1 MARSFHD
8 ELPGLLQG
16 ANDTM
21 VDIRHD
27 LHAHPELAFEEH
39 RTTKV
44 VRDRLKELGWELTR
58 CPTETGAV
66 AVLRGGRPGRRVMVR
81 ADIDGLPVLEESPL
95 SYVSQYKGKMH
106 ACGHDVHTA
115 ALLGVADVLSQRRA
129 DLPGEYTLLFQPAE
143 EGGGGARAMI
153 EGGVLTDH
161 PVDFVLGA
169 HVTSLAP
176 VGFVGT
182 RPGILMSDAKSLAI
196 EIRGK
201 GGHGAMASSE
211 GNVVLAVSDLAP
223 RLSEVVVGLSFEG
236 TNCACSAGVIRAGTA
251 NNVVPRSAELKG
263 TLRTFSPE
271 QRTEAFERL
280 DKVLREIELRFAVTC
295 TLEITE
301 STPAV
306 NNDPTVTQRVIE
318 SASHHV
324 GASNVVTFPPA
335 SPSDDVS
342 EFLNRIPGCYMFV
355 GGAMA
360 DGSSGMHHSPD
371 FSVDDASCRVVA
383 GVLAECAFDL
393 AQP

>member
-1 MARSFHD
+1 M
-8 ELPGLLQG
+8 
-16 ANDTM
+16 
-21 VDIRHD
+21 
-27 LHAHPELAFEEH
+27 
-39 RTTKV
+39 
-44 VRDRLKELGWELTR
+44 
-58 CPTETGAV
+58 
-66 AVLRGGRPGRRVMVR
+66 
-81 ADIDGLPVLEESPL
+81 
-95 SYVSQYKGKMH
+95 
-106 ACGHDVHTA
+106 
-115 ALLGVADVLSQRRA
+115 
-129 DLPGEYTLLFQPAE
+129 
-143 EGGGGARAMI
+143 
-153 EGGVLTDH
+153 
-161 PVDFVLGA
+161 
-169 HVTSLAP
+169 
-176 VGFVGT
+176 
-182 RPGILMSDAKSLAI
+182 
-196 EIRGK
+196 
-201 GGHGAMASSE
+201 
-211 GNVVLAVSDLAP
+211 
-223 RLSEVVVGLSFEG
+223 
-236 TNCACSAGVIRAGTA
+236 IRAGTA